1 VRRCRRSQQASRVDV
16 GDDAVGDGEPLEP
29 KVTARA
35 MLGGKPKVLASLLS
49 RSHGEANGDG
59 DAGGDS
65 EPLEP
70 KSEAMGKI

>member
-1 VRRCRRSQQASRVDV
+1 
-16 GDDAVGDGEPLEP
+16 
-29 KVTARA
+29 
-35 MLGGKPKVLASLLS
+35 LS